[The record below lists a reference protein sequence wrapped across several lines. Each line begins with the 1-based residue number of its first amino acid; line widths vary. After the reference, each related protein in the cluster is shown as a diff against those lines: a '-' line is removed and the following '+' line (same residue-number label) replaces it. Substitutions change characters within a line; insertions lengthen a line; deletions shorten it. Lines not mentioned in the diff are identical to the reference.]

1 MLFQTTAMHGVAQIK
16 IVVLMVQEVTT
27 RSVRV
32 QTISIFERD
41 QYILMQSLETR
52 STQGA
57 RAS

>member
-41 QYILMQSLETR
+41 QYILMHDH
-52 STQGA
+52 
-57 RAS
+57 